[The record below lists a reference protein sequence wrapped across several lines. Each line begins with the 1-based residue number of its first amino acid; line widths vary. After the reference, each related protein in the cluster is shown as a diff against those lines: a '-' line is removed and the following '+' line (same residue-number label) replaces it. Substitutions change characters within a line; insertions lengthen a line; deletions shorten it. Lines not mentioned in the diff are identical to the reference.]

1 MTVVYFRSYSDIS
14 RGLAQQIVLQQD
26 RSCYLNTVKSPG
38 FLNVTPHQ
46 ASCNLSL
53 QAFTLPS
60 RRWPWEMAPGRSSA
74 VHNETAKRNPRPNRG
89 SSTAS
94 RLFER
99 NSPPIRATFCRY
111 QCPCRTFSVI
121 AVVSISMT
129 ACQTTSSCARSLIL
143 IGPLSVDCLRGEVQ
157 WPREL
162 CFLSVQG
169 TTHQYFMS
177 ASRNEQA
184 YFIRYN
190 EQEISSEGH
199 LFCRYVG
206 PESITK
212 ARLLPLFAR
221 VSILIP
227 GHDPAAYCNVFVY
240 SEFVDF
246 IRSGF
251 D

>member
-1 MTVVYFRSYSDIS
+1 MWHYS
-14 RGLAQQIVLQQD
+14 
-26 RSCYLNTVKSPG
+26 K
-38 FLNVTPHQ
+38 Q
-46 ASCNLSL
+46 AAICPCKPSMLS
-53 QAFTLPS
+53 Q
-60 RRWPWEMAPGRSSA
+60 RRPWEMAPGRSST
-74 VHNETAKRNPRPNRG
+74 VHNEMAKRNPRPNRG

-99 NSPPIRATFCRY
+99 NSPPIRTTFCRY
-111 QCPCRTFSVI
+111 RCPCRTFGVI

-157 WPREL
+157 WPQEL
-162 CFLSVQG
+162 CFLSVRA

-177 ASRNEQA
+177 ASQNEQA

-199 LFCRYVG
+199 LFCRSVG

-212 ARLLPLFAR
+212 ADCFLPLLVSASWLQDTIQLPTVICLYTVSLWTSFGLDRDLTEAR
-221 VSILIP
+221 IT
-227 GHDPAAYCNVFVY
+227 AYVVIASNICRQWNW
-240 SEFVDF
+240 
-246 IRSGF
+246 GLN
-251 D
+251 